1 MHVAGVSAQ
10 TQLYEHIE
18 PAVVGNERELVVSE
32 LAGRASMQEKA
43 AELGL
48 DLDGTTVKRV
58 LERVKRL
65 EHEGYQFE
73 AADGSL
79 ELLLRRE
86 SGDYEPLFE
95 LDSWRVVVESDAEG
109 EATTQATIKVR
120 VGGRSYERTASGN
133 GPVNALDAALRSAM
147 VEVHPHL
154 SEIDLVNY
162 KVRILDAAKGTG
174 AVTRV
179 LIDASDGNR
188 VWGAIGVSENVIVAS
203 WQALVDSLE
212 CGMLPSH
219 VK

>member
-43 AELGL
+43 GELGL

-95 LDSWRVVVESDAEG
+95 LDSWRVVVESDAAG

-133 GPVNALDAALRSAM
+133 GP
-147 VEVHPHL
+147 
-154 SEIDLVNY
+154 
-162 KVRILDAAKGTG
+162 
-174 AVTRV
+174 
-179 LIDASDGNR
+179 
-188 VWGAIGVSENVIVAS
+188 
-203 WQALVDSLE
+203 
-212 CGMLPSH
+212 
-219 VK
+219 